1 VGLLIAFAGLPGS
14 GKSSVA
20 QQLALRTGAIWLRAD
35 SIEQAIKDSGV
46 VPGDLNDAGYRAAQ
60 AVAQDNLRLGR
71 DVVADC
77 VNDWKIARDGWQA
90 VGLRAGVE
98 VVWVE
103 IVCTDAAEHRRRI
116 ETRIGEVP
124 GLQLPDWAAVIGR
137 DYHDW
142 DRERL
147 TVDTAGRGVEE
158 AVELILAT
166 LRRRL

>member
-1 VGLLIAFAGLPGS
+1 MALLIAFAGLPGS
-14 GKSSVA
+14 GKSTIA
-20 QQLALRTGAIWLRAD
+20 RELALRTGAIWLRVD
-35 SIEQAIKDSGV
+35 SIEQSIKESGV
-46 VPGDLNDAGYRAAQ
+46 VPGDMRDAGYRAAH
-60 AVAQDNLRLGR
+60 AVAFDNLRLGR

-90 VGLRAGVE
+90 IGFRAGVE

-103 IVCTDAAEHRRRI
+103 VVCSDATEHRRRV
-116 ETRIGEVP
+116 ETRTVDVV
-124 GLQLPDWAAVIGR
+124 GLELPDWQAVVQR

-147 TVDTAGRGVEE
+147 TVDTADCTIDDPVEP
-158 AVELILAT
+158 ILAT